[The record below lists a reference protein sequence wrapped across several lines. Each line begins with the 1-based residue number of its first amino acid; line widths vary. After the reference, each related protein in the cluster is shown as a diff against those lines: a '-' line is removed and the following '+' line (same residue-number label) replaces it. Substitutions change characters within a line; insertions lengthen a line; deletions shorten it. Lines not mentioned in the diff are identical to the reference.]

1 MPVIFDIL
9 LFKLVNYS
17 WSCSQKPINDNHLV
31 QVDESWHLMK
41 HQIKHQIKQ
50 VFIWGETYFSSEIKH
65 LHFNGV
71 LLINTTHG
79 NNEIPEKTFH
89 SIISYC
95 FIWEDITASC
105 FHLFL
110 GVWNP
115 WWSTLSRFLHITQKS
130 LWSLSSCRFSRV
142 MDHFKS
148 IVFGTVTVL
157 CLRLLITRC
166 NKLNLKSQMII
177 KFGSTKYHDFSMSI
191 NYLHMLNN
199 YWSAHHL
206 VLTNHYI
213 LLTLIKW

>member
-1 MPVIFDIL
+1 MLTGLFMVGHLRSYIKNSTQYFIRYPDTCTLKSVFKNLVTPRFFNPLFGVFISDKTMPVVFDIL

-17 WSCSQKPINDNHLV
+17 WSYSQKPINDNHLG
-31 QVDESWHLMK
+31 QVDESWYLMK
-41 HQIKHQIKQ
+41 HQIKHLHQ

-71 LLINTTHG
+71 LLINTTHV

-115 WWSTLSRFLHITQKS
+115 WWSTLPRFLHITQKS
-130 LWSLSSCRFSRV
+130 L
-142 MDHFKS
+142 
-148 IVFGTVTVL
+148 
-157 CLRLLITRC
+157 
-166 NKLNLKSQMII
+166 
-177 KFGSTKYHDFSMSI
+177 
-191 NYLHMLNN
+191 
-199 YWSAHHL
+199 
-206 VLTNHYI
+206 
-213 LLTLIKW
+213 